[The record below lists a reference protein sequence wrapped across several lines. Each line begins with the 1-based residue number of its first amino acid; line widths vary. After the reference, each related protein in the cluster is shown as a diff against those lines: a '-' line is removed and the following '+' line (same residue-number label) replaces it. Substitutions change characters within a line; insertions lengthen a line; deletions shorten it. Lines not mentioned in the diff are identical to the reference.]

1 MMLPWKK
8 SVFGACLA
16 ISLSTFST
24 AHADD
29 ITLKMVG
36 AWAPSVSPMAE
47 IGHAFMKNVD
57 RLSEGRI
64 KIQYMGA
71 EDVLPPLDQP
81 EALVN
86 GVFDVWYGAPNY
98 WAGIIPGGYI
108 TELSKYAIPDNGP
121 GSELFEFMVKMYAEH
136 GVRYLGHYS
145 GSPGIGSHFLISQK
159 EVRGVEDIKGMKLR
173 VPPLTRYFVQAVG
186 GESIT
191 LPPSEIFLA
200 MDRGTVDGFT
210 WPVSDGFTNY
220 GWQSVSK
227 YLIDKPM
234 YRSGV
239 GVAMNLAK
247 WDSISPEYQ
256 EIILKAVAETQEWS
270 KNWINK
276 MQDEQVAKIK
286 ETGMQV
292 VEISAEKKDAWT
304 DVAQES
310 LWNYLQGVMPG
321 DQFSDAE
328 KLLER

>member
-1 MMLPWKK
+1 
-8 SVFGACLA
+8 
-16 ISLSTFST
+16 
-24 AHADD
+24 
-29 ITLKMVG
+29 
-36 AWAPSVSPMAE
+36 MAE
-47 IGHAFMKNVD
+47 IGHTFMKTVD

-108 TELSKYAIPDNGP
+108 TELSQYSIPDNGP

-136 GVRYLGHYS
+136 GVRYLGHHS
-145 GSPGIGSHFLISQK
+145 GTPGIGSHFLISQK
-159 EVRGVEDIKGMKLR
+159 EVNGIEDLEGMKLR
-173 VPPLTRYFVQAVG
+173 VPPLTRYFAQAAG
-186 GESIT
+186 AESIT

-239 GVAMNLAK
+239 GIEMNLAK
-247 WDSISPEYQ
+247 WESLSPEHQ

-270 KNWINK
+270 KDWISK
-276 MQDEQVAKIK
+276 MQDDQVAKVK
-286 ETGMQV
+286 ETGMKV
-292 VEISAEKKDAWT
+292 IEISDEKKSAWT

-310 LWNYLQGVMPG
+310 LWTYLQSVMPAE
-321 DQFSDAE
+321 QYSEAE
-328 KLLER
+328 KLLERKK